1 VENLA
6 AWRDAS
12 IVLLA
17 LEAMV
22 LVLIPGII
30 LYALARGVTALIAKV
45 RIWGP
50 VVRSYFRQAAAI
62 TEQVSQVVAAPVIIV
77 NEKSE
82 QVRASSA
89 ALVSMIKPRREV

>member
-17 LEAMV
+17 LEAMI
-22 LVLIPGII
+22 LALIPGII
-30 LYALARGVTALIAKV
+30 LYALARGVTILIAKI

-50 VVRSYFRQAAAI
+50 IVRSYFRQASTV
-62 TEQVSQVVAAPVIIV
+62 TEQVSRAVTAPVIIV
-77 NEKSE
+77 NEKSD

-89 ALVSMIKPRREV
+89 ALVSMIKPRKEV